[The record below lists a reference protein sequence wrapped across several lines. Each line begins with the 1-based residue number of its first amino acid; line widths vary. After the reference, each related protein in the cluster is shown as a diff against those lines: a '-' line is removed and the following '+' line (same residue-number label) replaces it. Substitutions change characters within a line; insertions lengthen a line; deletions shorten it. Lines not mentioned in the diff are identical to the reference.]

1 MRRQICVSFVEIDT
15 NCRMRTEMIWIKRR
29 GLAAISAL
37 LLGAIVS
44 TNAAATEKPVGPDG
58 ADSDSS
64 VAAPT
69 SAIGLEPN
77 LRNEKMPG
85 KFQRGN
91 ILAVPVPVSNP
102 TLGTGLIATAGY
114 YWNQTEEQAKV
125 QPPSLTGIGAMYTD
139 SESWA
144 LGLGQS
150 AYWDENNWRLRA
162 AVGYA
167 DLTLPLLVTDL
178 LSIPV
183 EIDWSLKGG
192 LAFAQISRRVAGQ
205 WYVGLR
211 GRYVNIDQD
220 FSIDIGSNNFD
231 LFPAI
236 EAVSLGPSVEFDS
249 RDTLN
254 APQQG
259 RFFKFSSVATRSIG
273 SSDISYEA
281 YDIELRSYHKLANPL
296 VLAWRLQACTRDD
309 GAELWDACQ
318 IGLRGFATTDYMGQ
332 SSMLGEVEARWQ
344 FSKRWGAVAFAGTG
358 TVDEAFRVSGDDDVL
373 SYGIGVRWMVSPKNR
388 VNVRL
393 DYGRSRD
400 SDALH
405 LFVGEA
411 F

>member
-1 MRRQICVSFVEIDT
+1 
-15 NCRMRTEMIWIKRR
+15 MRTEIISTKRHR
-29 GLAAISAL
+29 LAAISAL

-44 TNAAATEKPVGPDG
+44 TNAVAAENPAEPDS
-58 ADSDSS
+58 ADSGSGEA
-64 VAAPT
+64 VPPAV
-69 SAIGLEPN
+69 IGMEPN
-77 LRNEKMPG
+77 LRNEEMPG

-102 TLGTGLIATAGY
+102 TIGTGLIGTAGY
-114 YWNQTEEQAKV
+114 YWGQTEEQAKV

-183 EIDWSLKGG
+183 EIDWSLMGG
-192 LAFAQISRRVAGQ
+192 LAFAQISRRVAGH
-205 WYVGLR
+205 WYLGLQ
-211 GRYVNIDQD
+211 GRYVNVDQD

-231 LFPAI
+231 LFPDI

-259 RFFKFSSVATRSIG
+259 RFFKFSALATRSIG
-273 SSDISYEA
+273 SSDLSYEA
-281 YDIELRSYHKLANPL
+281 YDLEIRSYHQLANPL
-296 VLAWRLQACTRDD
+296 VFAWRLQACTRDD
-309 GAELWDACQ
+309 NAELWDACQ